1 MVCFL
6 IRRCQKEGVK
16 ITISTEPEAL
26 ADFNTLLD
34 ITASRQHFHRF
45 SKKYVQDEFSSFAPH
60 GEAVVVRA
68 YLNDGTLDTAAV
80 FMFYK
85 TMSCY
90 RHAASRLTDKIAS
103 NNNAEGGAALQG
115 ANGAGSNL
123 PNVNVDGLN
132 NPPNPAT
139 PAAVK
144 KNPNANI
151 PALSPTPSAKTN
163 Q

>member
-1 MVCFL
+1 MFSYTIATALV
-6 IRRCQKEGVK
+6 KE
-16 ITISTEPEAL
+16 L
-26 ADFNTLLD
+26 A
-34 ITASRQHFHRF
+34 
-45 SKKYVQDEFSSFAPH
+45 
-60 GEAVVVRA
+60 
-68 YLNDGTLDTAAV
+68 
-80 FMFYK
+80 
-85 TMSCY
+85 
-90 RHAASRLTDKIAS
+90 DKIAS
-103 NNNAEGGAALQG
+103 NSNTEGGAALQG

-151 PALSPTPSAKTN
+151 PALSPTPSVKAN